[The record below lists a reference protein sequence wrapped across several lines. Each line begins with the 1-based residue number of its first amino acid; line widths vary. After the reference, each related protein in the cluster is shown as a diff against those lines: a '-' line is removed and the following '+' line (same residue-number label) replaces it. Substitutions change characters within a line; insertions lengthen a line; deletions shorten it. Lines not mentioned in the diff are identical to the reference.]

1 MASLARFLQL
11 PPFST
16 KESFEK
22 NILKPLSGPDP
33 DSKPLRAYMEAYCL
47 RRTESCLSLP
57 ATREEVVPLH
67 LSPAERKAYDDVLED
82 ARKQIDR
89 MVSTGQSERCRK
101 LFTALMRMRMIC
113 NTGTLK
119 STYSGAF
126 LTGRSQMDSPVW
138 QEQCERCSAA
148 DGDMLMLLSTYKS
161 CPDCSR
167 PLNQRS
173 PSPISSAVT
182 YLGGG
187 YTSTM
192 IMCDSISG
200 PGDPSQQGF
209 STKLHAVVKNLA
221 NLSGSGNKA

>member
-11 PPFST
+11 SPVSA

-22 NILKPLSGPDP
+22 HILRPLSGPDP

-67 LSPAERKAYDDVLED
+67 LSPTEQKAYDDILED
-82 ARKQIDR
+82 ARKQIDQ

-113 NTGTLK
+113 NTGTLR
-119 STYSGAF
+119 STCNGTF
-126 LTGRSQMDSPVW
+126 LTDRSQTDSSVW

-148 DGDMLMLLSTYKS
+148 NGDMLMLLSTYES

-167 PLNQRS
+167 PLN
-173 PSPISSAVT
+173 
-182 YLGGG
+182 
-187 YTSTM
+187 
-192 IMCDSISG
+192 
-200 PGDPSQQGF
+200 
-209 STKLHAVVKNLA
+209 
-221 NLSGSGNKA
+221 